1 MAIQWDFNR
10 NIYSPRLLH
19 FVRNDG
25 QRNLDCFTSFAK
37 ILVIARRS
45 RGDPERNQKKIYIIL
60 DCFTS
65 FAMTGFLLL
74 IAKQPLC
81 GHCFTVFAMTLS
93 YREVEAWRSGY
104 SNYPLYN
111 LQKFSSTCAQSCSS
125 LIPNVSAANFPTI
138 LTFAGLLIWPRKPCG
153 ER

>member
-1 MAIQWDFNR
+1 MDSVIFKFLRVGHRETEPWR
-10 NIYSPRLLH
+10 SS
-19 FVRNDG
+19 G
-25 QRNLDCFTSFAK
+25 
-37 ILVIARRS
+37 ILIGIFIV
-45 RGDPERNQKKIYIIL
+45 L

-111 LQKFSSTCAQSCSS
+111 LQKFSSTCAQSFSS
-125 LIPNVSAANFPTI
+125 LIPKVSAANFPTI
-138 LTFAGLLIWPRKPCG
+138 LTFAGLLICPRKPCG